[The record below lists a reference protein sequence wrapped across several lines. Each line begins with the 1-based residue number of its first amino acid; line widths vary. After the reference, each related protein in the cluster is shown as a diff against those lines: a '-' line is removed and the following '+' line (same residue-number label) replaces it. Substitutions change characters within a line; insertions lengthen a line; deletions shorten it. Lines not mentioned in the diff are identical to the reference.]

1 MFDALIKLACNC
13 FKYKRENEL
22 LKESMSMEKVHEA
35 GQIIKDKNEIIKSAN
50 SEAEGIIYEAD
61 REAHSIKNKLSSAK
75 EIQELENELGYYRR
89 VAARD
94 ESFRKEVEQERN
106 REHTKGLKNA
116 L

>member
-1 MFDALIKLACNC
+1 
-13 FKYKRENEL
+13 
-22 LKESMSMEKVHEA
+22 MSMEKVHEA

-75 EIQELENELGYYRR
+75 EIQGLENELGYYRR

-94 ESFRKEVEQERN
+94 ENFRKEVEKERN
-106 REHTKGLKNA
+106 REHVKGLKAA